1 MRMMSAITVR
11 RKDATPKGKPIQQLT
26 TTTTT
31 TMKTRYITH
40 TSHDGLRYFVLDNL
54 QLSADGIIAHAILSE
69 HETLDEAQQESDRL
83 NAE

>member
-1 MRMMSAITVR
+1 
-11 RKDATPKGKPIQQLT
+11 
-26 TTTTT
+26 
-31 TMKTRYITH
+31 MKTRYITH